1 MIALLVAALYTNT
14 DRVANVLARPGVLWA
29 ATAGGIERYDLPGGE
44 RTRLFTTADGLDS
57 NEVLR
62 VWHQGALQARTAR
75 SVCSLT
81 SADVFTCSPIAPLPP
96 PAPAVGVL
104 HQGAR
109 VTASVRSQTGGRR
122 RRRGR
127 A

>member
-14 DRVANVLARPGVLWA
+14 DRVASVLARPGVLWA
-29 ATAGGIERYDLPGGE
+29 ATAGGIEQYELPGGA

-75 SVCSLT
+75 SVCTLT
-81 SADVFTCSPIAPLPP
+81 SGNVFTCTPAAPLPP

-109 VTASVRSQTGGRR
+109 VTPRLLPDGAHI
-122 RRRGR
+122 
-127 A
+127 